1 MSVHLFD
8 GSIAGNPAESL
19 LLEALTVRLIED
31 SERERFDEELVT
43 KHYLKNAHAVGRV
56 LRYVAEYRG
65 QWVALVVFNSPA
77 FHIKLRDQWLHWPAR
92 QVKERRHLIA
102 QNSRF
107 LVLGAPGQWPNLA
120 SRVLKL
126 VCERLPQDWRQ
137 HFGYAVRVAETFVDP
152 QRFRGTC
159 YKAAG
164 WQQLGPTQG
173 YERDWQDFYTDTR
186 HPKQLWVRPLGEN
199 ALAQVRAPELAPELA
214 DPQGP
219 LPPACPVDT
228 ARLDSLWECFHK
240 RMTDP
245 RDPHGVRHKLA
256 GVLAI
261 IALGVAAGCKGPHA
275 IAEFAHSL
283 NHGQRRRLRCRP
295 RRDRP
300 REYDVPCERTFRRL
314 LEKVDS
320 EPLKDVLASWMQAE
334 DGAPLQVVHVDG
346 KVVKNAQPA
355 PPRSPAQQAEAAS
368 VEPSEIPAELQ
379 KPKADKALM
388 LVNFQTTQ
396 QRLVDQV
403 AVPQDT
409 NEEAAVAAHL
419 PKMDLAGVCLTA
431 DAAHTTKANCRQ
443 LTQGNGAEFFL
454 FLKANQ
460 PTALAKAE
468 QLLPGTLP
476 PSGQHAGQGPRT
488 H

>member
-1 MSVHLFD
+1 MSVHLSD
-8 GSIAGNPAESL
+8 GLITGTPPEPL
-19 LLEALTVRLIED
+19 LLEAVTVRLMED

-43 KHYLKNAHAVGRV
+43 KHYLKNANAVGRV
-56 LRYVAEYRG
+56 LRYIAEYRG
-65 QWVALVVFNSPA
+65 QWVALLVFSSPA
-77 FHIKLRDQWLHWPAR
+77 FHIKLRDQWLHWPTR

-107 LVLGAPGQWPNLA
+107 LVLPATGRWPNLA
-120 SRVLKL
+120 SRVLTL
-126 VCERLPQDWRQ
+126 VCERLPQDWQ
-137 HFGYAVRVAETFVDP
+137 KHFGYPVRVVETFVDP

-173 YERDWQDFYTDTR
+173 YERDWQDFYTDTK

-199 ALAQVRAPELAPELA
+199 ALEQVRAPELAPELA

-219 LPPACPVDT
+219 LPPACPVGIG
-228 ARLDSLWECFHK
+228 RLGSLWECFHK

-245 RDPHGVRHKLA
+245 RDPRGVRHKLA
-256 GVLAI
+256 GVLAL
-261 IALGVAAGCKGPHA
+261 IALAVAAGCKGPHA
-275 IAEFAHSL
+275 IAEFAESL
-283 NHGQRRRLRCRP
+283 NHAQRCRLRCRP
-295 RRDRP
+295 RRGRP

-320 EPLKDVLASWMQAE
+320 EQIKNVLVGWMQAE
-334 DGAPLQVVHVDG
+334 EAVPLQVVHVDG

-355 PPRSPAQQAEAAS
+355 PPRSPVQRAEAAS

-388 LVNFQTTQ
+388 LVNFQTTE

-409 NEEAAVAAHL
+409 NEEATVAAHL

-468 QLLPGTLP
+468 QLLPGALP
-476 PSGQHAGQGPRT
+476 PSGPHAGQGPRT

>member
-1 MSVHLFD
+1 MSVHLF
-8 GSIAGNPAESL
+8 AGVLTGLPVEVSL
-19 LLEALTVRLIED
+19 LAEVTVRLLDDAEQA
-31 SERERFDEELVT
+31 RFDEELRT
-43 KHYLKNAHAVGRV
+43 KHYLKNATAVGRV

-65 QWVALVVFNSPA
+65 QWLALAVFSSPA
-77 FHIKLRDQWLHWPAR
+77 FHLKLRDQWLHWSAR

-102 QNSRF
+102 QNARF
-107 LVLGAPGQWPNLA
+107 LVLAAPSQWPNLA

-126 VCERLPQDWRQ
+126 ICERLPRDWQ
-137 HFGYAVRVAETFVDP
+137 EHFGYPAQVAETFVDP

-199 ALAQVRAPELAPELA
+199 ALERVRAPELAPELA

-219 LPPACPVDT
+219 LPPACPVGT
-228 ARLDSLWECFHK
+228 ARLDSLWECFRQ

-245 RDPHGVRHKLA
+245 RKPRGVRHKLA

-261 IALGVAAGCKGPHA
+261 IALAVAAGCKGPHA
-275 IAEFAHSL
+275 IAEFAKSL
-283 NHGQRRRLRCRP
+283 HHGQRRRLRCRP
-295 RRDRP
+295 RRGHP
-300 REYDVPCERTFRRL
+300 HQCDVPCERTFRRL
-314 LEKVDS
+314 LEKVDA
-320 EPLKDVLASWMQAE
+320 EQLKDVLTAWMQAE
-334 DGAPLQVVHVDG
+334 DAAPLQVVQVDG

-355 PPRSPAQQAEAAS
+355 PPRSPVQQAEAAL

-388 LVNFQTTQ
+388 LVNFQTTE

-409 NEEAAVAAHL
+409 NEEAVVAAHL

-431 DAAHTTKANCRQ
+431 DAAHTVKANCRQ

-460 PTALAKAE
+460 PLALAKAE

-476 PSGQHAGQGPRT
+476 PSGQHAGQGARAN
-488 H
+488 